1 MSDNELLLAISD
13 MMDRK
18 LKPIHTDVRELQ
30 EGMAEVKADIAEVK
44 ADVREL
50 QEDMAEVKADIEE
63 LKADVR
69 ELREDMAEVKVD
81 MVNLQVNVR
90 ELQVDVRELQVTVGN
105 MQTGMKKMQIQM
117 ETDFSPRLQNIE
129 SCYLSTYQR
138 YSKGTEQ
145 IDSMQLD
152 IDVLKSTVIEHS
164 EKLQRIS

>member
-30 EGMAEVKADIAEVK
+30 EDMTEVKADIADLK

-50 QEDMAEVKADIEE
+50 QEDMTEVKADI
-63 LKADVR
+63 V
-69 ELREDMAEVKVD
+69 
-81 MVNLQVNVR
+81 
-90 ELQVDVRELQVTVGN
+90 ELQVTVGN
-105 MQTGMKKMQIQM
+105 LQIGMKKMQIQM

>member
-1 MSDNELLLAISD
+1 MMMSDNELLLAISD
-13 MMDRK
+13 MLDRK

-30 EGMAEVKADIAEVK
+30 EDMSEVKGDIAELK

-50 QEDMAEVKADIEE
+50 QEDMSEVKADI
-63 LKADVR
+63 A
-69 ELREDMAEVKVD
+69 
-81 MVNLQVNVR
+81 
-90 ELQVDVRELQVTVGN
+90 ELQVTVGN
-105 MQTGMKKMQIQM
+105 VQIGMKKIQIQA

>member
-18 LKPIHTDVRELQ
+18 LKPIHTD
-30 EGMAEVKADIAEVK
+30 I
-44 ADVREL
+44 REL
-50 QEDMAEVKADIEE
+50 QEDMAEVKAEIAE

-69 ELREDMAEVKVD
+69 ELQEDVRKLQEDMAEVKADIV
-81 MVNLQVNVR
+81 
-90 ELQVDVRELQVTVGN
+90 ELQVTVGN
-105 MQTGMKKMQIQM
+105 LQTGMKKMQIQL

-145 IDSMQLD
+145 IESMQLD

-164 EKLQRIS
+164 EKFQRIS